1 MKLPDSPSISR
12 RGFTLVELLIA
23 MAITTVIMVVLLG
36 IVNQSTD
43 TYNRTQRAVNS
54 LSQSRAFLQFFD
66 REISTR
72 LPQTPLIHEAGT
84 GNTPDLSDKFAFVRT
99 ISTEEQSNTTPGDLG
114 TTAYYLAY
122 TDAKG
127 DAVAPRLY
135 RKVLTPAQ
143 TQDLLDSSPTP
154 SFPAPNPAD
163 EAIIDNIL
171 SFQARPK
178 FIDPAAGEIKDWD
191 KNSTEPAAFIELTIR
206 FVQESTSRRFK
217 TKSEWER
224 LASSPTEDEIPLIQT
239 FSRTIAIAK

>member
-1 MKLPDSPSISR
+1 VKLPDPSSISR

-23 MAITTVIMVVLLG
+23 MAITSVIMVVLLG
-36 IVNQSTD
+36 IVTQSTD

-72 LPQTPLIHEAGT
+72 LPQTPLIHQAGT
-84 GNTPDLSDKFAFVRT
+84 GNTPDLSDKLAFVRT
-99 ISTEEQSNTTPGDLG
+99 ISIDEQSNTNPGDLG
-114 TTAYYLAY
+114 TSAYYLAY
-122 TDAKG
+122 APAIG

-143 TQDLLDSSPTP
+143 TQVLLESPTP
-154 SFPAPNPAD
+154 GIPAADPTD

-178 FIDPAAGEIKDWD
+178 LIDPASGEMKDWNI
-191 KNSTEPAAFIELTIR
+191 NSTEPAAFIEITIR
-206 FVQESTSRRFK
+206 FVEESTSRRFK
-217 TKSEWER
+217 TKGEWDR
-224 LASSPTEDEIPLIQT
+224 LASSPTDDEIPLIQT